1 MEQRDY
7 LQKQID
13 QLGQVLG
20 KILSDLLGLKNQGQI
35 NEGIELT
42 NQALKKQL
50 DLDIEELISISTDNL
65 INILKTEKN
74 ISTENMD
81 KLAEL
86 LLLIADHNQDK
97 NEKREMIYE
106 KCLTIYEYLEK
117 TETTFSFDRHLKIE
131 RIKNVL

>member
-20 KILSDLLGLKNQGQI
+20 KILSDLLGLKTQGQI

-86 LLLIADHNQDK
+86 LLLIA
-97 NEKREMIYE
+97 
-106 KCLTIYEYLEK
+106 
-117 TETTFSFDRHLKIE
+117 
-131 RIKNVL
+131 